1 MHGADDRTARD
12 GAPGGMQP
20 APVAAPLPAPARSR
34 SRLRFTDPEVER
46 AYRRWRIARVIP
58 FARTG
63 YIGSIPSW
71 ALALVAI
78 IVLDPAAAGRST
90 LVAGSWI
97 AALVVLTLMTRP
109 ARLRR
114 TVMPLAAA
122 ANLAAGFVAVWM
134 LSEVALADDAAP
146 TRAGVMV
153 AAVIVVMFFGF
164 GVFRIPP
171 GAALLAVTPY
181 VAVAT
186 WQILA
191 DRGQDGLTTVGAA
204 SLSAALWIAYLACLL
219 VCVVTELVDR
229 HAFGR
234 DLLIRAQADE
244 LDASRATM
252 RRYVP
257 RAVLEHIEQGD
268 VVGIDRPQRLR
279 VTVLF
284 ADLVGFT
291 DLADR
296 VEAEVLTEVVNDYMT
311 TMSELVD
318 EHGGL
323 VNEFAGDGLMAI
335 FGAPDP
341 LEPEEQALCAV
352 VAAQA
357 MQAALP
363 RLGERWRRLGVADQL
378 RTRIGI
384 NTGVL
389 SVGSFGSEGRM
400 TYTAIGLH
408 TNIAARLQS
417 ACAPG
422 EVLVSESSW
431 LLVRDRVPCEP
442 RGEVVCKGVHYPVR
456 AYAPQPFVPAPRQS
470 ATALEGAS
478 AEVGA
483 GGVRRP

>member
-1 MHGADDRTARD
+1 MHGADDQD
-12 GAPGGMQP
+12 HP
-20 APVAAPLPAPARSR
+20 ATRGLLGL
-34 SRLRFTDPEVER
+34 RLRFADRSVEQ
-46 AYRRWRIARVIP
+46 AYRRWRVARIIP

-71 ALALVAI
+71 TLALAAI
-78 IVLDPAAAGRST
+78 IVLDPAAARQST
-90 LVAGSWI
+90 IVAGSWVL
-97 AALVVLTLMTRP
+97 ALIGLTALTYP

-114 TVMPLAAA
+114 TVMPLSAV

-134 LSEVALADDAAP
+134 LSEVALADDSAQ

-181 VAVAT
+181 TVAAT
-186 WQILA
+186 WQILSE
-191 DRGQDGLTTVGAA
+191 RGTDGLTDVGAA
-204 SLSAALWIAYLACLL
+204 SLSAALWIAYLGCFL
-219 VCVVTELVDR
+219 VCVVTEVVDR
-229 HAFGR
+229 NSFSK
-234 DLLIRAQADE
+234 DVLIRAQQRE
-244 LDASRATM
+244 LDASRATI

-257 RAVLEHIEQGD
+257 RPVLEHIEQGD
-268 VVGIDRPQRLR
+268 LDGIGSPRRQR

-311 TMSELVD
+311 AMSELVD
-318 EHGGL
+318 EHDGI

-335 FGAPDP
+335 FGAPDS
-341 LEPEEQALCAV
+341 LEPEQQVASAV
-352 VAAQA
+352 AAAQA

-363 RLGERWRRLGVADQL
+363 GLNERWRRLGVADAL

-417 ACAPG
+417 ACDPG
-422 EVLVSESSW
+422 EVLLSEGSW

-456 AYAPQPFVPAPRQS
+456 AYAPRPVVPGPR
-470 ATALEGAS
+470 
-478 AEVGA
+478 VGP
-483 GGVRRP
+483 GRLVDDLRIGS